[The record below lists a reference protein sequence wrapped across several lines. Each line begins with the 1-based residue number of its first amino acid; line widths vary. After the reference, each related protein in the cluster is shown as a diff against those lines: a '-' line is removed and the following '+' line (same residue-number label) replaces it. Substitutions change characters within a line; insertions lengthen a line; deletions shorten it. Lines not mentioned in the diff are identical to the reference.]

1 VEDFIGKDGIIRT
14 MLTEMEI
21 LKRLLIA
28 AALGAAVGFEREWS
42 HKVAGLRTHSLTA
55 IGAALFSLI
64 TIFLFERYPSIG
76 GVNGFDYHI
85 IANVVVGI
93 GFVGAGAIMRK
104 GSRVIGATTAA
115 TLWLV
120 AAVGLAVGLGFIWG
134 ALMATAIG
142 YVVLLAFWQFEKRLV
157 GKIPGS
163 LYPPGEH
170 KDKQ

>member
-1 VEDFIGKDGIIRT
+1 VERFLLAGGIINL

-21 LKRLLIA
+21 VKRLLIA

-64 TIFLFERYPSIG
+64 TIFLFERYPS
-76 GVNGFDYHI
+76 VNGIAGLDYHL

-93 GFVGAGAIMRK
+93 GFIGAGAILRK
-104 GSRVIGATTAA
+104 GSQVIGTTTAA

-120 AAVGLAVGLGFIWG
+120 AAVGLAVGLGFIFG
-134 ALMATAIG
+134 ALMATLIG
-142 YVVLLAFWQFEKRLV
+142 YVVLVIFWQFEKRLE
-157 GKIPGS
+157 GKSPQDKGEYSEEGS
-163 LYPPGEH
+163 G
-170 KDKQ
+170 D